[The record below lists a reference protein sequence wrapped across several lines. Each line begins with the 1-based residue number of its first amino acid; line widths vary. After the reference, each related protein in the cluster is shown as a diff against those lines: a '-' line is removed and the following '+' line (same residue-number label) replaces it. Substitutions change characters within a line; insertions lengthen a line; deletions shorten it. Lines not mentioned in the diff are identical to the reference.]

1 MVDAKTTLMTFEN
14 VLHLFLETEPFWS
27 IASLNKKYLIICSM
41 CVSFYT
47 PNVLDLLTKVIII
60 YGYTHWI
67 FA

>member
-1 MVDAKTTLMTFEN
+1 
-14 VLHLFLETEPFWS
+14 
-27 IASLNKKYLIICSM
+27 LIICSM